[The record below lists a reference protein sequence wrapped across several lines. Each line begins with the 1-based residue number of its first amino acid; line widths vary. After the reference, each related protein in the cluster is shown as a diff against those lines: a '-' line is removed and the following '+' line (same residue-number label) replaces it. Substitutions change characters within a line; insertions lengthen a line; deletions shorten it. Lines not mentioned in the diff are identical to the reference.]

1 MSRNGPGIRN
11 SRLARIKRSTHTKA
25 RMERSE
31 NTMTSI
37 ARLLLVGAC
46 VATTAISLPARA
58 QPPGDSNI
66 SFDAPGFLPK
76 KPKPGAPDVRAQ
88 PLAWPRLD
96 PGATLCR
103 TQEDLEKLGARH
115 RGEPVDGPIDCQIIR
130 TATAISIV
138 ERDGPGRTEVK
149 ASDPRGQAIA
159 GWTDAWLPD
168 KGATGATSAAR

>member
-1 MSRNGPGIRN
+1 MISTPRMLLIGVCLGA
-11 SRLARIKRSTHTKA
+11 LA
-25 RMERSE
+25 
-31 NTMTSI
+31 I
-37 ARLLLVGAC
+37 AA
-46 VATTAISLPARA
+46 PAGA
-58 QPPGDSNI
+58 QPPSDSNI
-66 SFDAPGFLPK
+66 SLDAPGFLIK
-76 KPKPGAPDVRAQ
+76 KPKPGAPDVKAQ

-103 TQEDLEKLGARH
+103 TQEDLERLGARH

-149 ASDPRGQAIA
+149 ASDSKGQAIT

-168 KGATGATSAAR
+168 KGAVGATSASR